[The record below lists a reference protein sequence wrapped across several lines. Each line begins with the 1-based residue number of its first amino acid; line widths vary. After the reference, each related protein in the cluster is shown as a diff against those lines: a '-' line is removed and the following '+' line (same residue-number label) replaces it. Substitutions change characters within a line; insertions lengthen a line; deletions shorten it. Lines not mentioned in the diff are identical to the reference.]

1 MISKDFL
8 RNQSYFAF
16 KKPYYDHNEYYQ
28 AGILFLIA
36 VLLLLIYANF
46 YYENCV
52 SNLVIDLS
60 HSRYCCFIRYFF
72 DVQIKQLDIA
82 TIVDDRSNLKRKYL
96 LSDVVITVA
105 HFDDE
110 SRETNNNQKNSK
122 SPSSSNSLNIISI

>member
-8 RNQSYFAF
+8 KNQSSLTF

-52 SNLVIDLS
+52 TNLVIDMS
-60 HSRYCCFIRYFF
+60 HSRYCCCIRYFF

-82 TIVDDRSNLKRKYL
+82 TIVDDPSLGRKYL
-96 LSDVVITVA
+96 LNDVIITFA
-105 HFDDE
+105 HFDDDLK
-110 SRETNNNQKNSK
+110 ETSINQKDFK
-122 SPSSSNSLNIISI
+122 LPSSSKSSLNIISI